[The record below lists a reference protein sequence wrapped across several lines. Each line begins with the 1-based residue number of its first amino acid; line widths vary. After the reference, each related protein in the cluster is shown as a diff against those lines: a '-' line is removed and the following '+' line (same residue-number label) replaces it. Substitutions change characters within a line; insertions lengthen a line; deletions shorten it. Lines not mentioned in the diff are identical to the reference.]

1 MTILYIFTE
10 GCIKI
15 KLKSKTGSKEKKVTN
30 LLNIK
35 HYLTD
40 KFVIGRTPIFYSL
53 DKIQK
58 LIFKKKGIKIKN
70 DTFLFFINIF
80 NR

>member
-53 DKIQK
+53 DKIQ
-58 LIFKKKGIKIKN
+58 
-70 DTFLFFINIF
+70 
-80 NR
+80 